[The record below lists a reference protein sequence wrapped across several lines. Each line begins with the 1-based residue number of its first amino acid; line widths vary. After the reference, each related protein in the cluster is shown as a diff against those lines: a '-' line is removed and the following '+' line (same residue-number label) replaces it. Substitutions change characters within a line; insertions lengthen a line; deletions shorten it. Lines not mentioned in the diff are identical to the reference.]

1 MSSASASFLSADGGV
16 GGTPRG
22 TPGGPNKSAAAAK
35 DEDDDQD
42 EIVGAEA
49 DDAEAEFIRSVC
61 EKEVVS
67 SSGTAAG
74 NLLAA
79 FAPVI
84 VDVCS
89 NPNKYSHPRYT

>member
-1 MSSASASFLSADGGV
+1 MSSASASFLSADGG

-22 TPGGPNKSAAAAK
+22 TPGPNKSATAK

-67 SSGTAAG
+67 SGTAG
-74 NLLAA
+74 NHLHL
-79 FAPVI
+79 
-84 VDVCS
+84 
-89 NPNKYSHPRYT
+89 PRRVAIPPATPATTDPSPGS